1 MPIVF
6 DGIAGF
12 DVNRSYVFHEG
23 ILAIITLIGSGVE
36 DGESRARARQMVWH
50 LLSSVLITFLS
61 GVMLNPKVMELK
73 PQVSTASGLCS
84 L

>member
-36 DGESRARARQMVWH
+36 DGASRARARQMVWH
-50 LLSSVLITFLS
+50 LLSSVLITCLS